1 MFVDRL
7 LSAFSIR
14 AKVLLVLVP
23 LVMIL
28 AAVGVVSLQATGL
41 LQSRLRL
48 SSEVLETLSGFRDV
62 SESMNRFLAQ
72 SSTENRDEALASLR
86 GQGATMLSLQEVAT
100 DVGSDTRA
108 LESSESAMSAIS
120 DSMDRMWSLHN
131 DELSIRRDVAAS
143 LTEIKQVAADLKLAA
158 VKVRA
163 QVRNQE
169 NSGKTMLREAT
180 RSIDTAAIMQ
190 RLSENLVNLPA
201 SAMQTPEAQQQALMI
216 KKAMKT
222 VKRVVA
228 TGDGGQAVANL
239 EQAISSVV
247 ANSGLDSAFL
257 HSLGIDLS
265 AFAPRLRDDA
275 IQHMIEGTH
284 AVRALDKPLAESET
298 LIAAVASVGQ
308 DADSI
313 EIEINNLLRAA
324 STENQERL
332 IEQLTKLTRDTVAV
346 GGVAGSLP
354 DFPKME
360 EVLYLQGDAI
370 EQNTEKLVKIAEGR
384 QAQYAEADKTVQ
396 SIWKNLVSFASTQEH
411 DAHRESD
418 FARLLSAAATVSG
431 VLVALLAGAGL
442 MVTLRAPIE
451 RIARRMQG
459 LATGDLQ
466 SDIVGCQRKD
476 EIGDMARALEVF
488 RGNAVSKL
496 EVEAR
501 AQDDRKTADQ
511 ERTDREFERAQ
522 LEKEVSS
529 AVQTLGEALSRL
541 ARGDISQTID
551 RHFHPNLEQLRR
563 DFNHSLCVLRET
575 VSHIDENTQQIKWGT
590 DELFKASDDLSRRTE
605 RQAASLEETAAAV
618 EQVTATV
625 RNSSENACETQA
637 FVSAV
642 KEHAEGAAIIVTDA
656 ISAMA
661 RIQDASYKIGQ
672 IIGLIDTIAFQTN
685 LLALNAGV
693 EAARAGDAG
702 KGFAVVA
709 QEVRELAQ
717 RSSAAA
723 LEIRQL
729 ISESSSEVAVGSD
742 YVGRTG
748 EALHSIAASIVQ
760 ISDRIDQIVSSSR
773 EQASSLAEI
782 NNNVNV
788 LDQGTQQNAAMAE
801 QTNAATKT
809 LSDQTIELSERLAGF
824 KLTDDRPAHRV
835 SLAA

>member
-28 AAVGVVSLQATGL
+28 AVVGVVSLQATGL

-48 SSEVLETLSGFRDV
+48 SSEVLETLSGFREV

-72 SSTENRDEALASLR
+72 SSTENRDEALASLS
-86 GQGATMLSLQEVAT
+86 GQGATMLSLQKAAA

-108 LESSESAMSAIS
+108 LESSESAMSAMS

-143 LTEIKQVAADLKLAA
+143 LTEIKLVAADLKLAA
-158 VKVRA
+158 DKVRA

-190 RLSENLVNLPA
+190 RLSENVVNLPA
-201 SAMQTPEAQQQALMI
+201 SAMQTPETQQQALMI

-228 TGDGGQAVANL
+228 TGDDGQALASL
-239 EQAISSVV
+239 EQAISRLV

-265 AFAPRLRDDA
+265 AFAPRLRNDA

-298 LIAAVASVGQ
+298 LVAAVASVGQ

-324 STENQERL
+324 STENQQRL
-332 IEQLTKLTRDTVAV
+332 VEQLTNLTRDTVAV
-346 GGVAGSLP
+346 GGVAGSLA

-360 EVLYLQGDAI
+360 EILYSQGDAI

-431 VLVALLAGAGL
+431 VLVALLAGASL
-442 MVTLRAPIE
+442 MATLRAPIA

-488 RGNAVSKL
+488 AEMLSPSSKL
-496 EVEAR
+496 KHV
-501 AQDDRKTADQ
+501 RKTTGN
-511 ERTDREFERAQ
+511 RLIRSGRI
-522 LEKEVSS
+522 VSTNVLS
-529 AVQTLGEALSRL
+529 LRKKCTALYKHSGRHCLDWRGEISRKPSTATSIPISSNCGVTSTTHCPSSGIPCPISTKTHNKSNGEPTNFSKPPMIYHAGLNDKLLLSKKPPQPLSR
-541 ARGDISQTID
+541 
-551 RHFHPNLEQLRR
+551 
-563 DFNHSLCVLRET
+563 
-575 VSHIDENTQQIKWGT
+575 
-590 DELFKASDDLSRRTE
+590 
-605 RQAASLEETAAAV
+605 
-618 EQVTATV
+618 
-625 RNSSENACETQA
+625 
-637 FVSAV
+637 
-642 KEHAEGAAIIVTDA
+642 
-656 ISAMA
+656 
-661 RIQDASYKIGQ
+661 
-672 IIGLIDTIAFQTN
+672 
-685 LLALNAGV
+685 
-693 EAARAGDAG
+693 
-702 KGFAVVA
+702 
-709 QEVRELAQ
+709 
-717 RSSAAA
+717 
-723 LEIRQL
+723 
-729 ISESSSEVAVGSD
+729 
-742 YVGRTG
+742 
-748 EALHSIAASIVQ
+748 
-760 ISDRIDQIVSSSR
+760 
-773 EQASSLAEI
+773 
-782 NNNVNV
+782 
-788 LDQGTQQNAAMAE
+788 
-801 QTNAATKT
+801 
-809 LSDQTIELSERLAGF
+809 
-824 KLTDDRPAHRV
+824 
-835 SLAA
+835 

>member
-7 LSAFSIR
+7 LSGFSIR
-14 AKVLLVLVP
+14 AKVLLLLVP

-48 SSEVLETLSGFRDV
+48 SSEVVETLSGFRDV

-72 SSTENRDEALASLR
+72 SSTDNRDEALASLNR
-86 GQGATMLSLQEVAT
+86 QGATMLSLQGAAA
-100 DVGSDTRA
+100 DVGSDIRA
-108 LESSESAMSAIS
+108 LESSGTAMSAIS
-120 DSMDRMWSLHN
+120 DSMDSMWSLHN
-131 DELSIRRDVAAS
+131 DEVSIRRDVAAS
-143 LTEIKQVAADLKLAA
+143 LTEIKQVAADLELAS

-180 RSIDTAAIMQ
+180 RSIDTASIMQ

-201 SAMQTPEAQQQALMI
+201 GAMPSSEVQQQALTI

-228 TGDGGQAVANL
+228 GDDGQAVANL
-239 EQAISSVV
+239 EQAISRVV
-247 ANSGLDSAFL
+247 ANTGLDSAFL
-257 HSLGIDLS
+257 HSLGFDLN
-265 AFAPRLRDDA
+265 AFAPRLRNDA
-275 IQHMIEGTH
+275 LQHMIEGTH
-284 AVRALDKPLAESET
+284 AIRALDKPLAESET
-298 LIAAVASVGQ
+298 LVAAVASVSQ
-308 DADSI
+308 DADAI

-324 STENQERL
+324 STENQKRL
-332 IEQLTKLTRDTVAV
+332 VEQLTKLTRDTVAV
-346 GGVAGSLP
+346 GGVANALP
-354 DFPKME
+354 NFHKME
-360 EVLYLQGDAI
+360 EILYLQGDAI
-370 EQNTEKLVKIAEGR
+370 EQNTEKLIKIAEGR
-384 QAQYAEADKTVQ
+384 QAHYAEADETVQ
-396 SIWKNLVSFASTQEH
+396 SIWKNLVSFASTQEQ

-442 MVTLRAPIE
+442 MATLRAPIE
-451 RIARRMQG
+451 RIAKRMQG

-501 AQDDRKTADQ
+501 ADNDRKMADQ

-529 AVQTLGEALSRL
+529 AVRTLGEALSRL

-563 DFNHSLCVLRET
+563 DFNHSLSVLRDT
-575 VSHIDENTQQIKWGT
+575 VFHIEENTQQIKWGT
-590 DELFKASDDLSRRTE
+590 NELFNASDDLSRRTE

-618 EQVTATV
+618 EQVTLTV
-625 RNSSENACETQA
+625 RNSSETAIKTQA

-656 ISAMA
+656 ISAMG

-717 RSSAAA
+717 RSSDAAI
-723 LEIRQL
+723 EIRQL

-742 YVGRTG
+742 YVGKTG

-773 EQASSLAEI
+773 EQANSLAEI

-801 QTNAATKT
+801 QTNAAAKT
-809 LSDQTIELSERLAGF
+809 LSDQTVELSERLAGF
-824 KLTDDRPAHRV
+824 KLTDDRTAHRQN
-835 SLAA
+835 LAA